1 MSELR
6 VIDGQIAYAPDGK
19 VLRQFV
25 IDRSEVAV
33 IVGPIGSGTSTAA
46 MMRMWQT
53 ACGQKKNPRDGVR
66 RTRWGVIRPTYPE
79 LHTSTL
85 KTWLYW
91 FPEARYGAVKWS
103 RPLKQVLT
111 VGDVEAEMW
120 FLALDGPDDI
130 EKIKSTEWTG
140 FFLNELEYQSYEI
153 FHECRSRSKRYP
165 AVGDGGTS
173 WSGLIADM
181 NAPREDHFIAR
192 MAGWSPY
199 PDDTP
204 EEKRIR
210 WPAGWKLYRQP
221 PGLLEVKDADG
232 VVTGYRE
239 NPDAENAKW
248 LAPGYYSSLAE
259 GATRQWID
267 ARIMNRVQFIST
279 GDPVWRN
286 FRPEVHVARQAL
298 PYREGREVIVACD
311 FGRRPTALIGQEV
324 GLRLEVQREFRLY
337 GVSASIFAPALKRL
351 LEQHY
356 RGAAIKV
363 TGDPKGADKSQATE
377 HSAHDIM
384 ASYGLTV
391 INPMPGRGNDL
402 QLRLE
407 AVSYAL
413 MTDRIL
419 VSPDCST
426 LVAALSGKYVIDN
439 SDAAHPEPMK
449 RGEAAKYS
457 DVADALQYMLLFLG
471 EGRRLIGLT
480 AAKDWTAMK
489 VMKAR
494 SLRRVRG

>member
-1 MSELR
+1 MPELEL
-6 VIDGQIAYAPDGK
+6 IDQQLVYEPDGR
-19 VLRQFV
+19 VLTQFV
-25 IDRSEVAV
+25 TDRAEVAV

-53 ACGQKKNPRDGVR
+53 SCEQAPNPRDGIR
-66 RTRWGVIRPTYPE
+66 RTRWGVIRPTNPE

-91 FPEARYGAVKWS
+91 FPENRYGTVKWS
-103 RPLKQVLT
+103 RPLKQTLT
-111 VGDVEAEMW
+111 VGDVEAEVW

-165 AVGDGGTS
+165 AMGDGGPT
-173 WSGLIADM
+173 WSGVIADM
-181 NAPREDHFIAR
+181 NAPREDHFVAR
-192 MAGWSPY
+192 MAGWAPY

-210 WPAGWKLYRQP
+210 WPGSWRLFRQP
-221 PGLLEVKDADG
+221 PGLIEIKDADG
-232 VVTGYRE
+232 VVTGYE
-239 NPDAENAKW
+239 VNPLAENLKW
-248 LAPGYYSSLAE
+248 LMPGYYRDLAD
-259 GATRQWID
+259 GATKQWID

-279 GDPVWRN
+279 GDPVWKN
-286 FRPEVHVARQAL
+286 FKPEVHVSHGPL
-298 PYREGREVIVACD
+298 PYQPGREVIVSCD
-311 FGRRPTALIGQEV
+311 FGRRPTAVIAQEV
-324 GLRLEVQREFRLY
+324 GAKLQVQKEFRMY
-337 GVSASIFAPALKRL
+337 GVSASIFAPALKRF
-351 LEQHY
+351 LEQNY

-384 ASYGLTV
+384 QSYGMTV
-391 INPMPGRGNDL
+391 VNPMPGRGNDL

-419 VSPDCST
+419 ISPECST

-457 DVADALQYMLLFLG
+457 DVADALQYLLLFLG
-471 EGRRLIGLT
+471 EGRRMVGLS
-480 AAKDWTAMK
+480 AAQSWTAMK

-494 SLRRVRG
+494 SLRRVS